1 MYKETHKEEDAVKDA
16 IYSLTLR
23 AYVLRREAIGLREAL
38 HKERVR
44 ADHNKHQ
51 LYKAKLAVDDARNLI
66 ARLDAK
72 TTLAT
77 TPRKTLPAATIKK
90 LVDEIQAKLHVAYL
104 EASANS

>member
-1 MYKETHKEEDAVKDA
+1 MYTDEEKAAIKDA

-23 AYVLRREAIGLREAL
+23 ERMLSRKNNDLISIIR
-38 HKERVR
+38 KEQER
-44 ADHNKHQ
+44 ADYNKNQ
-51 LYKAKLAVDDARNLI
+51 LYKAKLAIDDARNLI

-77 TPRKTLPAATIKK
+77 TPRKTIPAATIKK
-90 LVDEIQAKLHVAYL
+90 LVDEIQDKLRVAYL